1 MARAKRSPAG
11 VRHRDLGA
19 SPSRPAILRAQNG
32 AFGAGNEV
40 LNRPGSTRKTPGSV
54 TDFFHLRRSLDVAKS
69 LSEETYTNHDRNSTY
84 SPTTKHIRRRGSD
97 PSSEPSSRVAE
108 MGRTPCPRQRRAL
121 PSLTHITHASTEEI
135 NLHRAARPLTRFR
148 SPPAAQHVVC
158 GPPRMARPARST
170 PLIEPGETTSCHRLA
185 ARSRARYPCP
195 CQSKCRC
202 CCSCV
207 PLDAQ

>member
-11 VRHRDLGA
+11 VRPRDLGA
-19 SPSRPAILRAQNG
+19 SPSRPAILRAQNE
-32 AFGAGNEV
+32 AFLGPSVEI
-40 LNRPGSTRKTPGSV
+40 RKPLAFGSV

-185 ARSRARYPCP
+185 AARSRYPCP
-195 CQSKCRC
+195 CHSKCRC

>member
-32 AFGAGNEV
+32 ALCRPEV

-54 TDFFHLRRSLDVAKS
+54 TEDFFHLRRSLDVAKS

>member
-19 SPSRPAILRAQNG
+19 SPSRPAILRMRACVC
-32 AFGAGNEV
+32 AAHKTERCAGTEV

-97 PSSEPSSRVAE
+97 PSSEPSSRSRD
-108 MGRTPCPRQRRAL
+108 GPHAL
-121 PSLTHITHASTEEI
+121 PAPAPRSTVIDTHNSRL
-135 NLHRAARPLTRFR
+135 NGRNQPSPRGSPPYPLPLTPGGTACSMRPTAYGTP
-148 SPPAAQHVVC
+148 SPQYA
-158 GPPRMARPARST
+158 
-170 PLIEPGETTSCHRLA
+170 LD
-185 ARSRARYPCP
+185 RAR
-195 CQSKCRC
+195 R
-202 CCSCV
+202 
-207 PLDAQ
+207 DD

>member
-19 SPSRPAILRAQNG
+19 SPSRPAILRAQNE
-32 AFGAGNEV
+32 AFLG
-40 LNRPGSTRKTPGSV
+40 PSV
-54 TDFFHLRRSLDVAKS
+54 ENLWRLGPSPIFFTSDGRWTLRRVSQ
-69 LSEETYTNHDRNSTY
+69 
-84 SPTTKHIRRRGSD
+84 RRRTRITIGIPPTVRQQNIYGD
-97 PSSEPSSRVAE
+97 AVRIRHPSRRLVAE

>member
-32 AFGAGNEV
+32 ALCRHRSFE
-40 LNRPGSTRKTPGSV
+40 PTRVNPAKTPGSV

-97 PSSEPSSRVAE
+97 PSSEPSSRSRD
-108 MGRTPCPRQRRAL
+108 GPHAL
-121 PSLTHITHASTEEI
+121 PAPAPRSTVIDTHNSRLSGR
-135 NLHRAARPLTRFR
+135 NQPSPRGSPPYPLPLTPGGTACSMRPTAYGTP
-148 SPPAAQHVVC
+148 SPQYA
-158 GPPRMARPARST
+158 
-170 PLIEPGETTSCHRLA
+170 LD
-185 ARSRARYPCP
+185 RAR
-195 CQSKCRC
+195 R
-202 CCSCV
+202 
-207 PLDAQ
+207 DD